1 MDSTASRA
9 GPTSHD
15 PHPHRRIWA
24 IAGPAIL
31 ANISGP
37 LVGVVDTWALGHLP
51 DPRFLAAIAV
61 GSFIFHFV
69 YWSLGFLRM
78 GTTGLAAQA
87 FGSADSD
94 RLRDILLR
102 SLVLGLAFAGVI
114 VALQGP
120 IFAGLFALLAPSPEA
135 TELALAYCRLRIWA
149 VPAILLRIAVIGFLV
164 GTQRVRLAL
173 LIEVSLNLVNAAL
186 TVLFVARLGLG
197 IEGAG
202 LASLMAECLAGVLAL
217 VIGVRLIGLG
227 ASRAALSSAEFWRAA
242 TFARLLSVNGY
253 IFLRTLF
260 LQLAFALLWRVS
272 AGLGPLTLAANQVL
286 IQFLMLTSFGLDGF
300 AYAAEA
306 LVGEAKGRR
315 SRGYFVQMV
324 RLTTRWAMAAS
335 ALYCLAYF
343 AFGHGIIAAFT
354 NLDPVRE
361 AAGAHLVWLAAM
373 PIISVWSYQLDGV
386 FIGATETRAMML
398 TMLAA
403 LLAYGI
409 ALALLVPAY
418 GNHGIWAAMAVFL
431 GSRGIGLGLFY
442 PRLARR
448 IGKGIGSR

>member
-1 MDSTASRA
+1 MKSTALPARPA
-9 GPTSHD
+9 ERD

-37 LVGVVDTWALGHLP
+37 MVGVVDTWALGHLP
-51 DPRFLAAIAV
+51 DPRFLGAIAV

-87 FGSADSD
+87 FGGGACET
-94 RLRDILLR
+94 LREILLR
-102 SLVLGLAFAGVI
+102 SLFLGLVFSIAILV
-114 VALQGP
+114 LQGP
-120 IFAGLFALLAPSPEA
+120 IFAGLFALLDPSPEA
-135 TELALAYCRLRIWA
+135 AGLALAYCRIRIWA
-149 VPAILLRIAVIGFLV
+149 APAILLRIAVIGFLV

-173 LIEVSLNLVNAAL
+173 LIEVTLNLINAAL

-202 LASLMAECLAGVLAL
+202 LASLLAECLAGILAL
-217 VIGVRLIGLG
+217 GIAFRLIGLR
-227 ASRAALSSAEFWRAA
+227 ASIATLRAAAFWRAA

-315 SRGYFVQMV
+315 RRSYFDQMV
-324 RLTTRWAMAAS
+324 RLTTLWAMAA
-335 ALYCLAYF
+335 AGLYCLAYF
-343 AFGHGIIAAFT
+343 AFGPAIVAAFT
-354 NLDPVRE
+354 DLDAVRR
-361 AAGAHLVWLAAM
+361 AAEAHLVWLAVM
-373 PIISVWSYQLDGV
+373 PFISVWSYQLDGV

-403 LLAYGI
+403 LLAYGA
-409 ALALLVPAY
+409 ALALLAPAY
-418 GNHGIWAAMAVFL
+418 GNHGLWAAMMVFL
-431 GSRGIGLGLFY
+431 GGRGLGLGLFY
-442 PRLARR
+442 PRLART
-448 IGKGIGSR
+448 IGPDAGSR

>member
-1 MDSTASRA
+1 MHAQATTLTAS
-9 GPTSHD
+9 GQD
-15 PHPHRRIWA
+15 LHPHRRIWA

-37 LVGVVDTWALGHLP
+37 LVGIVDTWALGHLP
-51 DPRFLAAIAV
+51 DPRFLGAIAV
-61 GSFIFHFV
+61 GSFVFHFV

-87 FGSADSD
+87 FGQGDADLS
-94 RLRDILLR
+94 REILLR
-102 SLVLGLAFAGVI
+102 SLGLGLAFAGLILV
-114 VALQGP
+114 LQAP
-120 IFAGLFALLAPSPEA
+120 ILAGLFLLLDPSPETA
-135 TELALAYCRLRIWA
+135 GLALAYCRIRIWA

-173 LIEVSLNLVNAAL
+173 LVEVALNLVNAAL

-202 LASLMAECLAGVLAL
+202 LASLMAEIFAGALAL
-217 VIGVRLIGLG
+217 AIAFRVIGL
-227 ASRAALSSAEFWRAA
+227 RAALATLRSVEFRRAA
-242 TFARLLSVNGY
+242 AFGRLLSVNGY

-306 LVGEAKGRR
+306 LVGAAKGRR
-315 SRGYFVQMV
+315 NRSYFTQTV
-324 RLTTRWAMAAS
+324 RLTTLWAMVAAG
-335 ALYCLAYF
+335 LYCLGYF
-343 AFGHGIIAAFT
+343 AFGHSIIAAFT
-354 NLDPVRE
+354 DLEAVRE
-361 AAGAHLVWLAAM
+361 AAGAHLIWLAAM
-373 PIISVWSYQLDGV
+373 PVLSVWSYQLDGI

-403 LLAYGI
+403 LLAYAA
-409 ALALLVPAY
+409 ALASLVPAF
-418 GNHGIWAAMAVFL
+418 GNHGLWAAMAVFL
-431 GSRGIGLGLFY
+431 AARGLGLGLAY
-442 PRLARR
+442 PRLARN
-448 IGKGIGSR
+448 IASPAGSR